1 LINLFKDKKFDIIVG
16 LDALG
21 FIIGGAMAHKLHK
34 SFVLVRKGGK
44 LPGIRGTV
52 LRASFIDYTKTKKT
66 FEMNS
71 GSIKKTDRVL
81 IVDDWIET
89 GTQIKSAINLIE
101 RQGGRVIGIA
111 ALCAEKT
118 PNTRILFEKYNCK
131 AIRVEEKSQVL

>member
-1 LINLFKDKKFDIIVG
+1 
-16 LDALG
+16 
-21 FIIGGAMAHKLHK
+21 
-34 SFVLVRKGGK
+34 
-44 LPGIRGTV
+44 
-52 LRASFIDYTKTKKT
+52 
-66 FEMNS
+66 MNS